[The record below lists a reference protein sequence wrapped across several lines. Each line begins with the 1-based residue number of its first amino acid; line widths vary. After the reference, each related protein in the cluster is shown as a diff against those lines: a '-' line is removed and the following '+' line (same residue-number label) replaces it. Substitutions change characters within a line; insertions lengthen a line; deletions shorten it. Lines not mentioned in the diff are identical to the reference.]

1 MIQTEVKNLGIH
13 EYQVHVSVPQGEYD
27 RIYTEQIQ
35 KLSRQAKLP
44 GFRPGK
50 TPISVIKQKFGS
62 KLHDDT
68 VSELLQAHYITAI
81 ESSGLNPAIQPQLDI
96 PEVQPGEG
104 FEFTIKVTSWP
115 EVEVN
120 DLSRL
125 EFVETTVQVDDSDIQ
140 SVIDRLMK
148 SQVIYKQEKDSK
160 LEKGDQAHIDF
171 VGSIDGEEFEGG
183 KGENVALVIG
193 EGHFIPGFEDQLTGK
208 SVGEDITID
217 VTFPDDYQAAHLAGK
232 AASFT
237 TVVRSVGKPETA
249 ENEDALAK
257 ILNFENETAFRTDIE
272 NRLGQEAEQASYTS
286 TRDAALDVL
295 LAANIIE
302 LPEALVEQDMLEVTK
317 RVVENMKE
325 QGVKASR
332 EMFADEAFKKE
343 VRMRSER
350 GLKLSL
356 LLKSVRDKGELSIDD
371 AEIDTEI
378 DRQAQQYPED
388 QHESFKLWLKEQKEQ
403 MTSMREGLLERK
415 CIAYIVSQAK
425 TKAASK
431 ALSVWQQEQE
441 KNQEGV

>member
-1 MIQTEVKNLGIH
+1 MIQTEVKELGTH
-13 EYQVHVSVPQGEYD
+13 EYQVHVTVPQGEYD

-50 TPISVIKQKFGS
+50 TPIGVIKQKFGP

-68 VSELLQAHYITAI
+68 VSELLQTHYIKAI

-96 PEVQPGEG
+96 PEVQPSDG
-104 FEFTIKVTSWP
+104 FEFTIKVTTWP
-115 EVEVN
+115 EVAVG
-120 DLSRL
+120 DLSKL
-125 EFVETTVQVDDSDIQ
+125 KFAETTIEVGDDDIQ
-140 SVIDRLMK
+140 SVIGRLMK
-148 SQVIYKQEKDSK
+148 SQVTYRLEEEGK
-160 LEKGDQAHIDF
+160 LEEGDQAHIDF

-193 EGHFIPGFEDQLTGK
+193 EGRFIPGFEDQLTGK
-208 SVGEDITID
+208 AAGEDVTIG

-232 AASFT
+232 AASFA
-237 TVVRSVGKPETA
+237 TVVRSVGKPEIA
-249 ENEDALAK
+249 DNEDALAK
-257 ILNFENETAFRTDIE
+257 MLNFEDEAAFRADIE
-272 NRLGQEAEQASYTS
+272 SRLGQEAEQASYTS
-286 TRDAALDVL
+286 TREAAFDAL
-295 LAANIIE
+295 LAADAIK

-325 QGVKASR
+325 QGVEANR

-343 VRMRSER
+343 VRKRSER

-356 LLKSVRDKGELSIDD
+356 LLQSVRETGELSVDD
-371 AEIDTEI
+371 AEVDAEI

-388 QHESFKLWLKEQKEQ
+388 QHGQFKSWLKSQEKE
-403 MTSMREGLLERK
+403 MASMHEGLLERK
-415 CIAYIVSQAK
+415 CVAYIVSQAK
-425 TKAASK
+425 TTAVSK

-441 KNQEGV
+441 QNQEGA